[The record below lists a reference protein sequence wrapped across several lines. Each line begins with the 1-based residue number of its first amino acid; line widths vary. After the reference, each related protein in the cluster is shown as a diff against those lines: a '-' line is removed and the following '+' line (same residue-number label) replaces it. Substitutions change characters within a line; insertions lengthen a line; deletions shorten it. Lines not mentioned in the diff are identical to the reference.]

1 MSKTWNEET
10 QKYEYTPS
18 FVLEFRLLTSNS
30 DEQELE
36 KCFGIA
42 GHINN
47 VMVKEAQRRL
57 GNLFRDK
64 EYKDIMKPYFR
75 TGKFKKGDKK
85 KLMTLRSRYGLT
97 EYSFHKYVDAKQ
109 LYPAHIDCN
118 TRQKEATK
126 VWNAVKKV
134 LYSNGQN
141 VHLKKLKNKNSVEGK
156 TNQTGIRYHDRTVFW
171 HDLTMPVRVRKNDW
185 YAKQALDNC
194 EIKYCRIVR
203 RWYKHTYRYYVQLVM
218 EGTPPVK
225 RKRQMIFDRAM
236 KEDTPVGIDIGPSTI
251 AIVSKDH
258 VSLDELASGVTSI
271 EKEVRHLNRLIDK
284 ETRLANPDNYNP
296 DGTWKKNNKNRTRN
310 KSHSQIK
317 KEHKRKWLYQKRKN
331 KLRYTHQVLAN
342 EIISTFGTDIR
353 IENMNWEAL
362 QKKVKKTEKSD
373 KTGRYKRK
381 KRFGKSIQNHAPSML
396 ITLLKQKLGY
406 IHKPLMVIDTYKT
419 KASQFNHITGEC
431 KPAKLNERWK
441 EIAPD
446 IFVQRDL
453 YSAFLLMN
461 CDTTETIDIESCFDS
476 FDTFKKEHDAC
487 IRKLMMQKQYKKL
500 PSCMGLEASCA
511 KNFIL

>member
-47 VMVKEAQRRL
+47 VMVKEAKRRL

-85 KLMTLRSRYGLT
+85 KLMALRSRYGLT

-109 LYPAHIDCN
+109 LYPTHIDCN

-156 TNQTGIRYHDRTVFW
+156 TNRTGIRYHDRKVFW
-171 HDLTMPVRVRKNDW
+171 HDLTMPVCVRKNDW
-185 YAKQALDNC
+185 YAKQALDNG

-203 RWYKHTYRYYVQLVM
+203 RWHKHTYRYYVQLVI

-236 KEDTPVGIDIGPSTI
+236 KENTPVGIDIGPSTI

-258 VSLDELASGVTSI
+258 VSLDELGSDVTSI
-271 EKEVRHLNRLIDK
+271 EKEIRHLNRLIDK
-284 ETRLANPDNYNP
+284 EARLANPDNYNP
-296 DGTWKKNNKNRTRN
+296 DGTWKKNNKNRTHN

-331 KLRYTHQVLAN
+331 GYPQFEV
-342 EIISTFGTDIR
+342 
-353 IENMNWEAL
+353 
-362 QKKVKKTEKSD
+362 EK
-373 KTGRYKRK
+373 
-381 KRFGKSIQNHAPSML
+381 
-396 ITLLKQKLGY
+396 
-406 IHKPLMVIDTYKT
+406 
-419 KASQFNHITGEC
+419 
-431 KPAKLNERWK
+431 
-441 EIAPD
+441 
-446 IFVQRDL
+446 
-453 YSAFLLMN
+453 
-461 CDTTETIDIESCFDS
+461 
-476 FDTFKKEHDAC
+476 
-487 IRKLMMQKQYKKL
+487 
-500 PSCMGLEASCA
+500 
-511 KNFIL
+511 